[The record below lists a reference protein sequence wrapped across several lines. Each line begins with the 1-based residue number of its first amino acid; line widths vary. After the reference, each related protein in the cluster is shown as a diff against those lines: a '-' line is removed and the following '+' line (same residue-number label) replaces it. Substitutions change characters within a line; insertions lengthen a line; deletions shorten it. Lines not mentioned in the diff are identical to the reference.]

1 MTTALTWTSTVSHIP
16 FIGPTYAK
24 RLEKL
29 DILTVGD
36 LLMHTPFRYEK
47 FQLKTIT
54 HLKPGEKSCVIGHVQ
69 SFSNIFTK
77 KGSRIQKMVLTDQ
90 TGSLNI
96 LWFNQPFLAKAL
108 KSGMNLAVAGIA
120 EVQGKNTQ
128 MLSPDYEI
136 LNDNAQQIHTRTI
149 VPIYHETA
157 GVSSKWLRSKIAW
170 ILKNNIIQE
179 WVPEELVSSFQLL
192 PLTTA
197 LQHMHFPNAEVD
209 IEPARKRL
217 AFDEL
222 FMLTLRSHYRRLI
235 WRQTYIATPIHCSR
249 VQITRFQNQLPFTL
263 TKAQQRSID
272 EIVTDL
278 KQEVPMNRMLV
289 GEVGSGKTVVAALA
303 LYAAQCNGFKS
314 ALMVPTEILA
324 QQHYRSLQQFLAPLG
339 MRVGLRTQNQKTD
352 DNKWDVLIGTQAL
365 IQKNS
370 VLHKTKLIIIDEQH
384 RFGVAQRALLR
395 QKGIVPHVLTMTA
408 TPIPRTSALVAHGE
422 LDISYLD
429 QMPQGARSVKTWMV
443 PPHKRAAA
451 YTWIEKKVK
460 TENTQAFVICPF
472 VEPSESMATV
482 KAATTEFEKLQKEA
496 FAHLRLALI
505 HGKLP
510 AAQKV
515 SVLTAFRQHKID
527 VLVATPVIEVG
538 IDIPNASIMLIEAA
552 ERFGLAQLHQLRGR
566 IGRLGQQAYCLLFSE
581 SEAAQKRLVY
591 VSQISDGSKL
601 AEVDFT
607 LRGPGDI
614 YGTLQH
620 GRRLFKVATYSDT
633 RHLPAIQKA
642 AEAMVRENSKL
653 PSTLKDRLN
662 WDTIGTSIPD

>member
-1 MTTALTWTSTVSHIP
+1 MTTALSWTSSVSHIP
-16 FIGPTYAK
+16 FVGPTYAK

-29 DILTVGD
+29 DVFTVGD
-36 LLMHTPFRYEK
+36 LLMHIPFRYEK
-47 FQLKTIT
+47 FQLKTIA
-54 HLKPGEKSCVIGHVQ
+54 HLKPGVKSCVIGQVQ

-77 KGSRIQKMVLTDQ
+77 KGSRIQKMVLSDA
-90 TGSLNI
+90 TGKLNI
-96 LWFNQPFLAKAL
+96 MWFNSPFLVKTL
-108 KSGMNLAVAGIA
+108 KPGIKLSVAGTIDS
-120 EVQGKNTQ
+120 QSNNLH

-136 LNDNAQQIHTRTI
+136 INDNAEQIHTRSI
-149 VPIYHETA
+149 VPMYHETA

-170 ILKNNIIQE
+170 LLKSSIVQE
-179 WVPEELVSSFQLL
+179 WLPNTLFTSFHLISL
-192 PLTTA
+192 AKA
-197 LQHMHFPNAEVD
+197 LQQIHFPTLDTE

-222 FMLTLRSHYRRLI
+222 FMLTLRSQYRRLI
-235 WRQTYIATPIHCSR
+235 WRQTYTATPIPTTE
-249 VQITRFQNQLPFTL
+249 VQIASFQKHLPFTL
-263 TKAQQRSID
+263 TGAQRRAIA
-272 EIVTDL
+272 EIVADF

-289 GEVGSGKTVVAALA
+289 GDVGSGKTVVAAFA
-303 LYAAQCNGFKS
+303 LFAAHMNNCKS
-314 ALMVPTEILA
+314 AIMVPTEILA
-324 QQHYRSLQQFLAPLG
+324 QQHFKALQRFLSPFQI
-339 MRVGLRTQNQKTD
+339 RVGLRTQNQKTD
-352 DNKWDVLIGTQAL
+352 ETNWDVLVGTQAL
-365 IQKNS
+365 IQKSAILN
-370 VLHKTKLIIIDEQH
+370 KTKLIIIDEQH

-395 QKGIVPHVLTMTA
+395 QKGMAPHVLTMTA

-429 QMPQGARSVKTWMV
+429 QMPQGGRSVKTWLV

-451 YTWIEKKVK
+451 YSWIEEKIK
-460 TENTQAFVICPF
+460 TEKTQAFVVCPF
-472 VEPSESMATV
+472 VEPSETMETV

-496 FAHLRLALI
+496 FSRLRLALI

-510 AAQKV
+510 AAQKE
-515 SVLTAFRQHKID
+515 SVLMKFRQHKID

-538 IDIPNASIMLIEAA
+538 IDIPNASIMLIEAS

-581 SEAAQKRLVY
+581 SESAQQRLAY

-601 AEVDFT
+601 AEVDFS

-620 GRRLFKVATYSDT
+620 GRRLFKVATHSDT
-633 RHLPAIQKA
+633 SLLPAILEI
-642 AEAMVRENSKL
+642 AEVMVRESSTW